1 MEGNKDRTIRN
12 RLRRGIASLTMKIMV
27 FYGHVLDRILPPNNA
42 NTEVAEKPKLVD
54 RASAVITAAMLLIIL
69 VLFIV
74 ASVKLGLTFSS
85 IWNDFKTFFY
95 GT

>member
-1 MEGNKDRTIRN
+1 MEGNQKKTVRD
-12 RLRRGIASLTMKIMV
+12 RLRERISSLTMKILT
-27 FYGHVLDRILPPNNA
+27 FYGYVLSRITSPDSA
-42 NTEVAEKPKLVD
+42 DIEVAEKPKLVD
-54 RASAVITAAMLLIIL
+54 RGSAAITAAMLLIIL

-85 IWNDFKTFFY
+85 IYNDFKTFFF

>member
-1 MEGNKDRTIRN
+1 MGGNHDKIVRD
-12 RLRRGIASLTMKIMV
+12 RLRRGIASLTMKIMA
-27 FYGHVLDRILPPNNA
+27 FYGYVLGHIVSPKNA
-42 NTEVAEKPKLVD
+42 DAEVTGKPKLID